1 MTNYSR
7 EEIVRSYLH
16 SQNKTEQIF
25 ILAELTLSDTDTI
38 IEVLKDAGVLQIRD
52 IHKRICCRCG
62 REYITPT
69 FKGTPVCNRCQGIQ
83 KEIKKQEYALKRM
96 TAQMQDHTR
105 KIGELKVQSEK
116 IRERIQE
123 LKNQYEVQ
131 V

>member
-1 MTNYSR
+1 M
-7 EEIVRSYLH
+7 
-16 SQNKTEQIF
+16 KEQI
-25 ILAELTLSDTDTI
+25 E
-38 IEVLKDAGVLQIRD
+38 
-52 IHKRICCRCG
+52 
-62 REYITPT
+62 
-69 FKGTPVCNRCQGIQ
+69 